1 VRVLAGALVPIL
13 AHAVEYVGV
22 GHAYPV
28 FYP

>member
-1 VRVLAGALVPIL
+1 MRIFARPLVPIL
-13 AHAVEYVGV
+13 AHAVEHIGI

>member
-13 AHAVEYVGV
+13 AHAIEYVGV

>member
-1 VRVLAGALVPIL
+1 VRIFAGARVPIL
-13 AHAVEYVGV
+13 AHAVEYFGV